1 MGRCRMSYPLWN
13 AFLTMMWF
21 FIWVMWLFML
31 FWIIADIF
39 RSHDL
44 GGWAKTGWVIFVC
57 VFPFLGVFTY
67 LIVRGST
74 MQNRGQ
80 DRYTADRLSALN
92 DLRDQGV
99 ITEADFQQAMAR
111 VVR

>member
-1 MGRCRMSYPLWN
+1 MSYPLWN

-44 GGWAKTGWVIFVC
+44 SGWAKTGWVVFVC
-57 VFPFLGVFTY
+57 ILPFVGVFTY
-67 LIVRGST
+67 LIVRGSN
-74 MQNRGQ
+74 MQNRNTN
-80 DRYTADRLSALN
+80 RYTEDRLSTLN

-99 ITEADFQQAMAR
+99 ITEADFEQAKAKVLR
-111 VVR
+111 